1 MVRSDRAVLGWKGAI
16 AITKLLTMTQES
28 LTEEQLTKLAEI
40 AELAKIAEQ
49 KAREMSEFATAIAQ
63 KYQQRRS

>member
-1 MVRSDRAVLGWKGAI
+1 
-16 AITKLLTMTQES
+16 MTQES
-28 LTEEQLTKLAEI
+28 LSEEQLAELAEI

-63 KYQQRRS
+63 KYQQRLSQMQQTAVDRRD

>member
-1 MVRSDRAVLGWKGAI
+1 
-16 AITKLLTMTQES
+16 MTQES

>member
-1 MVRSDRAVLGWKGAI
+1 
-16 AITKLLTMTQES
+16 MTQES
-28 LTEEQLTKLAEI
+28 LTEEQLAELAEI

-63 KYQQRRS
+63 KYQQRLQAERQITTKQQED